1 MTRSRS
7 IGDARSKPSSSVTRY
22 FFDKVRHTPL
32 PCEYRWWSAPWT
44 SRRHTR
50 ARGPDATADAVADGT
65 RTSRAIRLRSDVK
78 GIGIDADDGRNVCAS
93 DDGGVVHNDVDT
105 RVDTRA
111 VRRGPN
117 ARAEGTVVRARRRA
131 FKDARVRAQRER

>member
-1 MTRSRS
+1 MV
-7 IGDARSKPSSSVTRY
+7 AR
-22 FFDKVRHTPL
+22 
-32 PCEYRWWSAPWT
+32 
-44 SRRHTR
+44 
-50 ARGPDATADAVADGT
+50 TADAVAGHARARTPTRPPTPSPTRT